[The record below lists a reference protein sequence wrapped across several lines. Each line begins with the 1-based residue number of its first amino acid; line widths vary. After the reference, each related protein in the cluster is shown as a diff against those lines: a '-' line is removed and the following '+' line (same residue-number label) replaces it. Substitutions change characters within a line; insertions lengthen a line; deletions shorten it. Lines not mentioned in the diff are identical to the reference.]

1 MRYVSL
7 RYMLHVQKCVVCV
20 SGALCELCDGITR
33 DWKVVV
39 GIDIEGLPCSFRI
52 LTKY

>member
-1 MRYVSL
+1 MIRYALRMLAL
-7 RYMLHVQKCVVCV
+7 RYMCKNALFVCL
-20 SGALCELCDGITR
+20 GAITR